1 LTRHKIKIVLTVYD
15 VRVGR
20 LLVDVRLYLF
30 HEGRMI
36 GVGGFKPSVRLQ
48 RCFLG
53 VANAAVLEVKIIL
66 CVGMGQ

>member
-1 LTRHKIKIVLTVYD
+1 LTGHKIKIVLTVYD

-30 HEGRMI
+30 HEGRMT

-48 RCFLG
+48 RGRLALG
-53 VANAAVLEVKIIL
+53 LPDLKGTAALP
-66 CVGMGQ
+66 